1 MSNNKWSK
9 RFAWAAAV
17 AALMGCQAAFAG
29 ETVELSL
36 ADAMDRAFKTN
47 PAVSIANYGVQ
58 SSKASYDAARSSY
71 GISISGKHNT
81 GRGGANNEQM
91 VMGTT
96 KHDLGGGLFVNAYDP
111 TKIGYTKGIG
121 NQHTNSLTASMP
133 LFSGGELEGTNKKAK
148 AGYKY
153 ALAGQQKSFNQ
164 LRADVTNGYFT
175 LLQAENAKMLSQES
189 VDRMTDHLKNVQ
201 AQYDVGVVA
210 KVDLLRSQVEL
221 ANAKQTYVKAA
232 NARDLAEAALNRIV
246 GLPMA
251 TSLKLDNIM
260 VYKPYEESLENC
272 LLYAEDHRPE
282 LAQAKY
288 NVDAQKGALQV
299 ARSGHMPKV
308 GLEASQ
314 SFYDANKSWHGSG
327 EKNNWAVGVGVTMN
341 IFDSGVTLSKIH
353 GAEADLHSAEE
364 TYRDTKDAVALDVR
378 NNYLSLREAE
388 KRIETTETAVE
399 QAEEDYRIAQL
410 RYQAGVGTN
419 TDVIDA
425 SVALTNAK
433 NNYLQ
438 ALYDYN
444 TSKTNLQNAMGEPMV
459 APFKVK
465 VDPAKVI
472 EKTLKNEPKG

>member
-9 RFAWAAAV
+9 RLAWAAAV

-71 GISISGKHNT
+71 GISIKGSHKT
-81 GRGGANNEQM
+81 GRGGLNDDAYTGGSYALNPAT
-91 VMGTT
+91 GTIALVPRT
-96 KHDLGGGLFVNAYDP
+96 NVGKQIA
-111 TKIGYTKGIG
+111 
-121 NQHTNSLTASMP
+121 NQHTNSLTASMT

-148 AGYKY
+148 AGYKS
-153 ALAGQQKSFNQ
+153 ALAGQQKAFNQ

-175 LLQAENAKMLSQES
+175 LLQADNAKMLSQES

>member
-9 RFAWAAAV
+9 RLALAAAV

-71 GISISGKHNT
+71 GISIKGSHKT
-81 GRGGANNEQM
+81 GRGGFNDDIIQAGTNN
-91 VMGTT
+91 G
-96 KHDLGGGLFVNAYDP
+96 K
-111 TKIGYTKGIG
+111 KIG
-121 NQHTNSLTASMP
+121 NEHTNSLTASMT

-148 AGYKY
+148 AGYKS
-153 ALAGQQKSFNQ
+153 ALAGQQKAFNQ

-459 APFKVK
+459 PPFKVK

>member
-9 RFAWAAAV
+9 RIALASVV
-17 AALMGCQAAFAG
+17 ASLVVCQSAFAG
-29 ETVELSL
+29 ETVALSL
-36 ADAMDRAFKTN
+36 PDAMDRAFKTN
-47 PAVSIANYGVQ
+47 PAVNIANYGVQ
-58 SSKASYDAARSSY
+58 SAKASYDAARESY
-71 GISISGKHNT
+71 GISISGRHSS
-81 GRGGANNEQM
+81 GRGGSNDDVYA
-91 VMGTT
+91 
-96 KHDLGGGLFVNAYDP
+96 GGGYALDP
-111 TKIGYTKGIG
+111 KTGKISAVPRYNVGKKIG
-121 NQHTNSLTASMP
+121 NQHSNSLSASLP
-133 LFSGGELEGTNKKAK
+133 IFTGGQLEGSSKSAK
-148 AGYKY
+148 AGYKS
-153 ALAGQQKSFNQ
+153 ALAGQQKSYNQ

-175 LLQAENAKMLSQES
+175 LLQAENAKGLSQES
-189 VDRMTDHLKNVQ
+189 VDRMTEHLKNVQ

-221 ANAKQTYVKAA
+221 ANAKQSLVKAA
-232 NARDLAEAALNRIV
+232 NARDLAEASLNRIV
-246 GLPMA
+246 GLPMT

-288 NVDAQKGALQV
+288 NVDAKKGALQV
-299 ARSGHMPKV
+299 ARSGYMPKV
-308 GLEASQ
+308 SVEASQ
-314 SFYDANKSWHGSG
+314 SFQDANRSWHGSG
-327 EKNNWAVGVGVTMN
+327 EKSDWALGLGVSWN
-341 IFDSGVTLSKIH
+341 IFDSGVTFSKIH
-353 GAEADLHSAEE
+353 GAEAELHSAEE

-378 NNYLSLREAE
+378 SNYLNLREAE
-388 KRIETTETAVE
+388 KRISTTETAVE

-410 RYQAGVGTN
+410 RYMAGVGTN

-444 TSKTNLQNAMGEPMV
+444 TSKTDLQNAIGEPMA
-459 APFKVK
+459 APIKLR
-465 VDPAKVI
+465 VDPAKDI

>member
-9 RFAWAAAV
+9 RFALAAI
-17 AALMGCQAAFAG
+17 AALAACQSAFAA
-29 ETVELSL
+29 EPVKLSL
-36 ADAMDRAFKTN
+36 ADAMDMAFKTN

-58 SSKASYDAARSSY
+58 SAKASYDAARESY
-71 GISISGKHNT
+71 GISIRGVHSSKRSGLNDNYLNT
-81 GRGGANNEQM
+81 GSKNIHNE
-91 VMGTT
+91 
-96 KHDLGGGLFVNAYDP
+96 
-111 TKIGYTKGIG
+111 
-121 NQHTNSLTASMP
+121 HTNTLKASMV
-133 LFSGGELEGTNKKAK
+133 LFSGGELEGRSKQGK
-148 AGYKY
+148 AGYRY
-153 ALAGQQKSFNQ
+153 SLAGQQKAFND
-164 LRADVTNGYFT
+164 LRAEVTNGYFQ
-175 LLQAENAKMLSQES
+175 LLQAENAKKLTQES

-221 ANAKQTYVKAA
+221 SNAKQNHVKAV
-232 NARDLAEAALNRIV
+232 NARDIAEASLNRIV
-246 GLPMA
+246 GLDMTTP
-251 TSLKLDNIM
+251 LQLDNIM
-260 VYKPYEESLENC
+260 VYNPYEESLVNC

-288 NVDAQKGALQV
+288 NVDLQKGALQV
-299 ARSGHMPKV
+299 ARSGYMPKV
-308 GLEASQ
+308 ELDASQ
-314 SFYDANKSWHGSG
+314 NFLDGNKTWHGSG
-327 EKNNWAVGVGVTMN
+327 EKNNWSVGATVSMN

-353 GAEADLHSAEE
+353 GAEADLHAAEE
-364 TYRDTKDAVALDVR
+364 KYRDTKNAVELDVR
-378 NNYLSLREAE
+378 SNYLSLREAE
-388 KRIETTETAVE
+388 ERIHSTETAVE

-444 TSKTNLQNAMGEPMV
+444 TSKTNLQNAMGEPMT
-459 APFKVK
+459 APFKLR
-465 VDPAKVI
+465 VDPAKVV